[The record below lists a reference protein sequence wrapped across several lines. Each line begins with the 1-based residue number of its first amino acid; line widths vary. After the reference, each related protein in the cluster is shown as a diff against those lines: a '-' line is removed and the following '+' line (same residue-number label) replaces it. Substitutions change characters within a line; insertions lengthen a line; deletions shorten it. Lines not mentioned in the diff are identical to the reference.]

1 MSSLDFYRKLIKPIR
16 NSYIDNLINTIDSAV
31 YSPYDKELTWDERI
45 APISTLKH
53 KFLDWSKDWVTG
65 LDQFPYMYVMNGN
78 TDSLNTIFS
87 NTQDG
92 MSWQKGDYSY
102 YNYWHTIQ
110 RKSYKELTAPE
121 AVSNV
126 VVSWPGYSWGNRDQL
141 EFAKQCNANTMHLDC
156 AYLGLVK
163 PDCIDAGI
171 FDTASFSFSK
181 TLSIPYNRIS
191 LLFSKK
197 EIPSLV
203 IMNKLGYV
211 NLSGVKLAT
220 HLLNNVAP
228 TYWWDTYS
236 SKLDDLCLKNNLRK
250 TDCILFAYN
259 GDQRVSLAEYWK
271 EYETIL

>member
-1 MSSLDFYRKLIKPIR
+1 MSTKDFYRKLIKPIR
-16 NSYIDNLINTIDSAV
+16 NTYVSALIDQVDANI
-31 YSPYDKELTWDERI
+31 YSPYDKELSWEERI
-45 APISTLKH
+45 SPITELKNS
-53 KFLDWSKDWVTG
+53 FLEWSKDSISG

-78 TDSLNTIFS
+78 TDSLNVIFS
-87 NTQDG
+87 NADN
-92 MSWQKGDYSY
+92 MAWQKGDYSY

-110 RKSYKELTAPE
+110 RKQHQELTEPQS
-121 AVSNV
+121 VSNI
-126 VVSWPGYSWGNRDQL
+126 VVSWPGYSWGNSDQL
-141 EFAKQCNANTMHLDC
+141 EFAKQCNATSMHLDC

-163 PDCIDAGI
+163 PARIDASI

-181 TLSIPYNRIS
+181 SLAIPYNRIS

-220 HLLNNVAP
+220 HLLKNISPN
-228 TYWWDTYS
+228 YWWDTYS
-236 SKLDDLCLKNNLRK
+236 SKLDELCIKNNLRK

-259 GDQRVSLAEYWK
+259 EDQRVSLAEYWK
-271 EYETIL
+271 EYETIP

>member
-1 MSSLDFYRKLIKPIR
+1 MSTKDFYRKLIKPIR
-16 NSYIDNLINTIDSAV
+16 NTYVSALIDQVDANI
-31 YSPYDKELTWDERI
+31 YSPYDKELSWEERI
-45 APISTLKH
+45 SPITELKNS
-53 KFLDWSKDWVTG
+53 FLEWSKDSISG

-78 TDSLNTIFS
+78 TDSLNVIFS
-87 NTQDG
+87 NADN
-92 MSWQKGDYSY
+92 MAWQKGDYSY

-110 RKSYKELTAPE
+110 RKQHQELTEPQS
-121 AVSNV
+121 VSNI

-163 PDCIDAGI
+163 PDSIDAGI

-220 HLLNNVAP
+220 HLLNNIDP
-228 TYWWDTYS
+228 TYWWNTYS

-271 EYETIL
+271 EYETIP